1 MRRLALAT
9 FGALCFALLSSCTP
23 HDEAT
28 RTSLE
33 AGGTVPWNRP
43 EKWEGPGV
51 LGSQMSGMQGGGY

>member
-1 MRRLALAT
+1 MRRLVFVT
-9 FGALCFALLSSCTP
+9 FGTLCVTLFSSCTAN
-23 HDEAT
+23 DEEARTT
-28 RTSLE
+28 RE